1 MEQTRDQ
8 SVMSEQNRLFKGV
21 KAYLLLDA
29 LEAGVLVWYLLSTPA
44 DPKNVVALGYSLPQ
58 LITIAGFILVFL
70 VCLYAAYKIY
80 QNATLVVQLFEKLF
94 SRQSQLWLIFFAV
107 NFLFLFG
114 MMYILTSPSSARELK
129 FFYDTFHLKPIAVFL
144 IYIAPTSKYALPV
157 VTWITLVSA
166 QTIIGLLYIYAEYFK
181 QAIQADFARPRARIL
196 ITLASLAV
204 LSILAI
210 GFSRA
215 LPYLIMPD
223 KTQGL
228 FLANNINMIYLH
240 RYIWALALYF
250 NLGAAWLWYI
260 KLHDQENKGNGAS
273 HSYRFFLPFNAALLV
288 SYFWLTVIMAG
299 EVGDNHSPSNW
310 DVFYVSPDSGGYIT
324 RYSAQSIRPPV
335 YPLFI
340 QLATTGTGFN
350 HNIQGYQHNQPIED
364 ITNPLI
370 RVTRAQK
377 AVLLATSLL
386 ACAALMGLMNSPLP
400 ALLFLGLYEFGFFS
414 QEIDFILSEPLA
426 QAWLFLILAT
436 FFAFLW
442 KQWKLLLSLGG
453 VFCAALYLTR
463 PAGVYGGVI
472 LAAMLLWALF
482 HDWRKYWLTCLSAV
496 ILPAILV
503 ALPIFYTYTNTGSL
517 TPAPMYAH
525 AKVAFALQV
534 ARPQDIDLMP
544 DEKAR
549 EFLATALDEK
559 AIEDAKIKAA
569 NPDVNEQVLNMLS
582 SNIFQVAFPLASEML
597 PNISERSQLLI
608 KVSTLLLAQHRLE
621 YYLLGWNSFRY
632 ATTRMSM
639 GRIIAYP
646 YSFWITVFIC
656 LGVALFLR
664 GWVGFCSVSL
674 ILSHL
679 AHLVIVSLFDFPNTR
694 YIWATEFLIFLALF
708 ILVLGLTQR
717 VSTTR
722 CVSRKHESI

>member
-1 MEQTRDQ
+1 MNPRKTFKTLRVYFTIAALEVLIGAIYQLSIPAESKD
-8 SVMSEQNRLFKGV
+8 SLFLGFSQPHLISSGGF
-21 KAYLLLDA
+21 LLLFLA
-29 LEAGVLVWYLLSTPA
+29 CM
-44 DPKNVVALGYSLPQ
+44 VA
-58 LITIAGFILVFL
+58 V
-70 VCLYAAYKIY
+70 YKTRR
-80 QNATLVVQLFEKLF
+80 NFV
-94 SRQSQLWLIFFAV
+94 AV
-107 NFLFLFG
+107 NHFFETLSEARPGLWFFFLFFNALFLIG
-114 MMYILTSPSSARELK
+114 LMFILTSPSSARELK

-144 IYIAPTSKYALPV
+144 IYIAPTYKYALPI

-250 NLGAAWLWYI
+250 NLGAAWLWSI
-260 KLHDQENKGNGAS
+260 KLHYQENKGNGAS
-273 HSYRFFLPFNAALLV
+273 HSYRFFLPFIAALLV

-299 EVGDNHSPSNW
+299 EVGDNHAPSNW
-310 DVFYVSPDSGGYIT
+310 DVFYVSPDSGGYIEQ
-324 RYSAQSIRPPV
+324 YSAQSIRPPV

-340 QLATTGTGFN
+340 QLATTGTSFN

-386 ACAALMGLMNSPLP
+386 ACATLMGLMNSPLP
-400 ALLFLGLYEFGFFS
+400 ALLFLRLYEFGFFS
-414 QEIDFILSEPLA
+414 QEIDNILSEPLA
-426 QAWLFLILAT
+426 QAWLFLILVT
-436 FFAFLW
+436 FFAVLW
-442 KQWKLLLSLGG
+442 KQWKFLLPLGG

-472 LAAMLLWALF
+472 LATMLLWALF

-517 TPAPMYAH
+517 TPAPMYTH
-525 AKVAFALQV
+525 SKVAFALQV

-544 DEKAR
+544 TADAR
-549 EFLATALDEK
+549 EFLATALDK
-559 AIEDAKIKAA
+559 KKIEDARIEAA
-569 NPDVNEQVLNMLS
+569 NPDVNEQVFSMLS
-582 SNIFQVAFPLASEML
+582 SNIYHVAMPLASKML
-597 PNISERSQLLI
+597 PDISERNQLLL
-608 KVSTLLLAQHRLE
+608 KVSAQLLAQHRLE
-621 YYLLGWNSFRY
+621 YSLLG
-632 ATTRMSM
+632 
-639 GRIIAYP
+639 
-646 YSFWITVFIC
+646 
-656 LGVALFLR
+656 
-664 GWVGFCSVSL
+664 
-674 ILSHL
+674 
-679 AHLVIVSLFDFPNTR
+679 
-694 YIWATEFLIFLALF
+694 
-708 ILVLGLTQR
+708 
-717 VSTTR
+717 
-722 CVSRKHESI
+722 